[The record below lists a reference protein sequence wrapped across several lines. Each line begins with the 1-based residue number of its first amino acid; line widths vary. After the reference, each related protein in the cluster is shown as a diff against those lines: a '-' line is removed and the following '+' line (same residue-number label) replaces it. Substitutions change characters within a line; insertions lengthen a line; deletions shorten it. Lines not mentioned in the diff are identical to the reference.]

1 MHATD
6 TNTHPAAS
14 AEPPASVSPVPAP
27 DATSGATPHAGAY
40 EEHPELAGLPDVVTT
55 CGGCDAQCA
64 FVAHVRDDGS
74 VEARM
79 PVPGHPC
86 SAKRLCGRGKRRL
99 SMPFVEAERVECPLR
114 RRPDGTFE
122 PVSWEVAYAE
132 IAGRIRSLIDARG
145 ARSLALTTGVSSTER
160 WFAARLM
167 AALGSPNVYGVNG
180 ACESSRVTGWQH
192 TLGYSP
198 ESDLGRTEYIVYL
211 GRSLVDSGS
220 VSSGEGV
227 ARARER
233 GAGVVTVDPRRNST
247 VDAATEWLKVRP
259 GHDLALLLGI
269 AHVLIEEDL
278 YDHAFVEAH
287 TTGFDEFAR
296 AMEPYTAAWAAAE
309 CDVDEAAVLRVARGL
324 GEHRPHSVVDCGF
337 HGGIGV
343 AYVNGTQTA
352 RMIALVDALL
362 GCYGQPGGNLNP
374 PGRIRLGELDP
385 ALFPAPPVPAGTKV
399 GTDRYPLV
407 EPEAGLCT
415 TIGESIE
422 LGQIGGL
429 IAYASNPVMGYGN
442 PREWTRMLSE
452 LDLLV
457 CVDIRMTETARLAD
471 YVLPD
476 VTFLEADRGI
486 GVAGSQLVYRNRVL
500 PPLHPQTRPARRIF
514 RELADVLGVGEYF
527 AFSDDDLLRAQVA
540 PFGADVD
547 ELRRTGHFE
556 TGVDLGRRTGEPVI
570 ATPDGMIAFASDVW
584 EHAGLGRVPFWQPP
598 LVEPGPGEFRLIAG
612 NSPFES
618 HTTTRML
625 ASAKGDP
632 MRASLAAVWLNDAR
646 AAEMG
651 VADGDVVEVV
661 SDLGRDR
668 AVAHVTPDIHPSAL
682 FTTSSPGGR
691 SGKDAAKQSSEALG
705 VGPLD
710 HTPLRC
716 DRLTGA
722 ALTQENVVRVVKA

>member
-1 MHATD
+1 MPASHAA
-6 TNTHPAAS
+6 PAAGAPS
-14 AEPPASVSPVPAP
+14 ADVA
-27 DATSGATPHAGAY
+27 SGATPHAGAFAA
-40 EEHPELAGLPDVVTT
+40 HPELAGLPDVVTT

-64 FVAHVRDDGS
+64 FVAHVREDGS

-79 PVPGHPC
+79 PVEGHPR
-86 SAKRLCGRGKRRL
+86 SARRLCGRGKRRL
-99 SMPFVEAERVECPLR
+99 GMPFVEDERVECPLR
-114 RRPDGTFE
+114 RRADGTFE
-122 PVSWEVAYAE
+122 PVSWEDAYAE
-132 IAGRIRSLIDARG
+132 IAERIRGLIDAHG
-145 ARSLALTTGVSSTER
+145 ARSLACTTGVSSTER

-247 VDAATEWLKVRP
+247 VDAATEWLKIRP

-296 AMEPYTAAWAAAE
+296 AMEPYTAAWAARE

-374 PGRIRLGELDP
+374 PGRICLGELDP
-385 ALFPAPPVPAGTKV
+385 TRFPAPPAPAGPKV
-399 GTDRYPLV
+399 GADRYPLV

-422 LGQIGGL
+422 LGELRGL
-429 IAYASNPVMGYGN
+429 VAYASNPVMGYGN
-442 PREWTRMLSE
+442 PRAWARMLSK

-471 YVLPD
+471 FVLPD
-476 VTFLEADRGI
+476 VTFLEADRGVT
-486 GVAGSQLVYRNRVL
+486 VAGSELVYRNRVL

-514 RELADVLGVGEYF
+514 RELADALGVGAYF
-527 AFSDDDLLRAQVA
+527 SFTDEDLLRAQVA
-540 PFGADVD
+540 PFGADLA
-547 ELRRTGHFE
+547 ELRRTGHFD
-556 TGVDLGRRTGEPVI
+556 TGVDLGRRTGEPRI
-570 ATPDGMIAFASDVW
+570 DTPDGRIAFASDVW
-584 EHAGLGRVPFWQPP
+584 ERAGLGRVPFWQPP
-598 LVEPGPGEFRLIAG
+598 LVEPGAGEFRLIAG

-625 ASAKGDP
+625 ASREGDP
-632 MRASLAAVWLNDAR
+632 MRASLASVWMNDER

-651 VADGDVVEVV
+651 VADGDVVEV
-661 SDLGRDR
+661 SSELGCDR
-668 AVAHVTPDIHPSAL
+668 AVARVTPDIHPSAL

-691 SGKDAAKQSSEALG
+691 SGKDAGKQRSDALG

-722 ALTQENVVRVVKA
+722 ALTQENVVRVTPVR